1 MSIGW
6 DCDSIE
12 SGPPHVQRIK
22 IGVNLCPKFT
32 LNILDSSPNLG
43 NSRNCG
49 VRLEGKGQLFDRLLN
64 RVRGLNP
71 RPSRSDRFRNT
82 HPICVHNVMVSVLT
96 NQGLE
101 LCDLV
106 D

>member
-6 DCDSIE
+6 DYSSIG
-12 SGPPHVQRIK
+12 SGPSHVQRIE

-49 VRLEGKGQLFDRLLN
+49 VWLEGKGQLFDRLLN
-64 RVRGLNP
+64 RIRGSNP
-71 RPSRSDRFRNT
+71 DPGRSDKFKNT

-101 LCDLV
+101 LCNFV